1 MADYFA
7 LLTAPR
13 RPWLDLEALKQKFLT
28 LSAEVH
34 PDRVHGALP
43 AEKDAAQ
50 QRYTSLNA
58 AYNCLRDPKERLRHL
73 LELSL
78 GAKPKDIQ
86 SIPPDLMDLFL
97 EVSRLC
103 RQTDTFLIEKR
114 AAVSPLVQ
122 VQMFESSQDW
132 TEKLMAL
139 QKRLNSR
146 LEALETELKAIDAG
160 WTAVETSESAA
171 RSATLHRLE
180 EMYRLF
186 SYFARWGGQLQ
197 ERIVQ
202 LAF

>member
-7 LLTAPR
+7 LLNEPR
-13 RPWLDLEALKQKFLT
+13 RPWLDLEALKQKFIS
-28 LSAEVH
+28 LSAEFH
-34 PDRVHGALP
+34 PDHVHNASP
-43 AEKDAAQ
+43 SEKDRAHI
-50 QRYTSLNA
+50 RSTSLND
-58 AYNCLRDPKERLRHL
+58 AYRCLRDPKERLRHL
-73 LELSL
+73 LELEL

-86 SIPPDLMDLFL
+86 SIPPDLMELFL
-97 EVSRLC
+97 EVSQLC
-103 RQTDTFLIEKR
+103 RQTDAFLFEKR

-122 VQMFESSQDW
+122 VQMFEQSQDW

-146 LEALETELKAIDAG
+146 LEALETELEAIDAA
-160 WTAVETSESAA
+160 WTAVEKQETPA

-180 EMYRLF
+180 EVYRLF

>member
-7 LLTAPR
+7 LLNEPR
-13 RPWLDLEALKQKFLT
+13 RPWLDLEALKQKFIS
-28 LSAEVH
+28 LSAGVH
-34 PDRVHGALP
+34 PDRVHNASP
-43 AEKDAAQ
+43 SEKENAQ
-50 QRYTSLNA
+50 LRSTSLND
-58 AYNCLRDPKERLRHL
+58 AYRCLRDPKDRLRHL
-73 LELSL
+73 LELEL

-97 EVSRLC
+97 EVSQLC
-103 RQTDTFLIEKR
+103 RQTDAFLIEKR

-122 VQMFESSQDW
+122 VQMFELGQDW

-146 LEALETELKAIDAG
+146 LEALETELKAIDAS
-160 WTAVETSESAA
+160 WAA
-171 RSATLHRLE
+171 AEKPEAPARNATLHRLE
-180 EMYRLF
+180 EMHRLF
-186 SYFARWGGQLQ
+186 SYFARWAGQLQ